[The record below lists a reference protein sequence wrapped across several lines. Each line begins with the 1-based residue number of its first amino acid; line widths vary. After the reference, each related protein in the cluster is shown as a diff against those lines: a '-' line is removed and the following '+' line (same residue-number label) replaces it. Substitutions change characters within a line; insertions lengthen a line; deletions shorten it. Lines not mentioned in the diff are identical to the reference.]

1 MSLRVIEFVPPGV
14 EAIALHLGLF
24 DDDALELDI
33 VRTRSSSEQR
43 DRILSD
49 DFDVGLTA
57 IDNLIKWNAQ
67 GADVR
72 LVAQVERTT
81 VLDLVAAPGIAA
93 ISDLRGATLAVDAV
107 DSGFAIVLQKIL
119 IDHGVPAGDYALLS
133 VGGINE
139 RCDALVSGRATA
151 GLLGPP
157 WSTRAIDSGLVR
169 LTTAE
174 EALPALPGI
183 GVVLR
188 ASRHAEVADRLQ
200 PYLDGLDAAVRWV
213 AETDRATA
221 IEVLVAAG
229 FDEHGAAA
237 LLDVVPKN
245 LEPSA
250 EGVEL
255 LYAMRRELGLLPDGA
270 PAAEDLYAEARA

>member
-1 MSLRVIEFVPPGV
+1 MTLRVIEFVPPAV

-24 DDDALELDI
+24 DNALALDV
-33 VRTRSSSEQR
+33 VRTRSSIEQR
-43 DRILSD
+43 DRMLSD
-49 DFDVGLTA
+49 DCDVGLTA

-67 GADVR
+67 GADLR

-81 VLDLVAAPGIAA
+81 VLDLVAAPGIASV
-93 ISDLRGATLAVDAV
+93 SDLRGATLAVDAV
-107 DSGFAIVLQKIL
+107 DSGFAIVLRKIL
-119 IDHGVPAGDYALLS
+119 LDHGVPAGEYELLS
-133 VGGINE
+133 AGGINE

-157 WSTRAIDSGLVR
+157 WSTRAIESGLIR

-174 EALPALPGI
+174 DALPALPGI
-183 GVVLR
+183 GVVVR

-200 PYLDGLDAAVRWV
+200 PYLEGLDAAVRWV
-213 AETDRATA
+213 AETDRAAA

-229 FDEHGAAA
+229 FDEQGAAA
-237 LLDVVPKN
+237 LLDVVPRS
-245 LEPSA
+245 LEPSV

-255 LYAMRRELGLLPDGA
+255 LYAMRREMGLLPQGA
-270 PAAEDLYAEARA
+270 PVAEDLFLESLA

>member
-1 MSLRVIEFVPPGV
+1 MTLRVIEFVPPAV

-24 DDDALELDI
+24 DNALALDV
-33 VRTRSSSEQR
+33 VRTRSSIEQR
-43 DRILSD
+43 DRMFSD
-49 DFDVGLTA
+49 DCDVGLTA

-67 GADVR
+67 GADLR

-81 VLDLVAAPGIAA
+81 VLDLVAAPGIASV
-93 ISDLRGATLAVDAV
+93 SDLRGATLAVDAV
-107 DSGFAIVLQKIL
+107 DSGFAIVLRKIL
-119 IDHGVPAGDYALLS
+119 LDHGVPAGEYELLS
-133 VGGINE
+133 AGGINE

-157 WSTRAIDSGLVR
+157 WSTRAIESGLIR

-174 EALPALPGI
+174 DALPALPGI
-183 GVVLR
+183 GVVVR

-200 PYLDGLDAAVRWV
+200 PYLEGLDAAVRWV
-213 AETDRATA
+213 AETDRAAA

-229 FDEHGAAA
+229 FDEQGAAA
-237 LLDVVPKN
+237 LLDVVPRS
-245 LEPSA
+245 LEPSV

-255 LYAMRRELGLLPDGA
+255 LYAMRRELGLLPQGA
-270 PAAEDLYAEARA
+270 PVAEDLFAEALA